1 MASDPASRMN
11 ASTGG
16 YRDRFWI
23 PRFWDGINVTGWCR
37 LVFKNGFRISL
48 TKIPMAF
55 LMAVLSLV
63 NSFLWAVQMLFFGKR
78 IANTQIPQAPIF
90 IIGHWRSGTT
100 FLHELLV
107 LDSRHT
113 FPNTYAC
120 FAPNHYVLTR
130 RILPPLLK
138 FLLPARRPMD
148 NMAAG
153 WHHPQEDEFALCC
166 MGVPSPYLTL
176 AFPNEPEQDPEY
188 LTLEHVTGEARSRWK
203 NALLWFLKSITAVD
217 PRRIVLKSPPHTARI
232 KVLMELFPD
241 ARFVHIVRDP
251 FVLFPSTV
259 TLWKRL
265 YQDEGVQVARH
276 VGLDDYVFR
285 TLDRMYEALQ
295 RDRPLVPPSR
305 FSEVRYEDLVK
316 DPVGQMR
323 RIYRELELGEF
334 DKVLPALEEFVKSQ
348 ADYKKNRYELT
359 PALREEI
366 GRRWCGY
373 ISKYGYSSSSDSP
386 TP

>member
-1 MASDPASRMN
+1 M
-11 ASTGG
+11 
-16 YRDRFWI
+16 
-23 PRFWDGINVTGWCR
+23 
-37 LVFKNGFRISL
+37 
-48 TKIPMAF
+48 
-55 LMAVLSLV
+55 
-63 NSFLWAVQMLFFGKR
+63 
-78 IANTQIPQAPIF
+78 
-90 IIGHWRSGTT
+90 
-100 FLHELLV
+100 
-107 LDSRHT
+107 
-113 FPNTYAC
+113 
-120 FAPNHYVLTR
+120 
-130 RILPPLLK
+130 
-138 FLLPARRPMD
+138 
-148 NMAAG
+148 
-153 WHHPQEDEFALCC
+153 
-166 MGVPSPYLTL
+166 
-176 AFPNEPEQDPEY
+176 
-188 LTLEHVTGEARSRWK
+188 TGEARSRWK

-232 KVLMELFPD
+232 KVLMELFPN

-295 RDRPLVPPSR
+295 RDRPPRSYPSR

-323 RIYRELELGEF
+323 RIYRRVGTGR
-334 DKVLPALEEFVKSQ
+334 VRQGASGPGGIRQVSS
-348 ADYKKNRYELT
+348 R
-359 PALREEI
+359 LREEPLRTHAGVARGI